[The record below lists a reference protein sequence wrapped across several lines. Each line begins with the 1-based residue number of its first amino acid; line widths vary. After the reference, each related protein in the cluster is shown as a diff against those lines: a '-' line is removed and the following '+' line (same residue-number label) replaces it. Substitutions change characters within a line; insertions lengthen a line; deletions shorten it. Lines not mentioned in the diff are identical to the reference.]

1 MAPRV
6 PTIVIHSAIAA
17 SVPINN
23 TVPMEAM
30 EGIIVYIKY
39 RGYGCYKCYNCYYSV

>member
-17 SVPINN
+17 SVLINN

-39 RGYGCYKCYNCYYSV
+39 HGYGGYRRYNCNYSV